1 MTLKVK
7 QRVIDMATMIISEN
21 STVREVA
28 QKIGYSKSTVHK
40 DLREKLPLIDIKMY
54 EQVEQILNYNKKIRH
69 IRGGESTKIH
79 YALLK
84 FPFDK
89 YQSLK

>member
-7 QRVIDMATMIISEN
+7 QRVIDMATMIISDN